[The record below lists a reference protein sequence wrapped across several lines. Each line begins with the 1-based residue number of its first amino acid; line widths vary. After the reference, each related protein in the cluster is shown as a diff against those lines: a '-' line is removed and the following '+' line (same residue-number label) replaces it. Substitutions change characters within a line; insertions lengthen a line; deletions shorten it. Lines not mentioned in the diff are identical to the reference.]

1 MARTSKT
8 TFALVLALS
17 LAAAT
22 ASTAFAASVGGRGNG
37 GTGGDG
43 HNGST
48 HMVDAVV
55 AGENTCGDR
64 CPPPRIVK
72 PHMERSSHCSGN
84 IEPGR
89 VMDCRREELR

>member
-1 MARTSKT
+1 MAHTSKT

-37 GTGGDG
+37 STGGDG
-43 HNGST
+43 HNGNN
-48 HMVDAVV
+48 HMVEAVV
-55 AGENTCGDR
+55 DVQNTCGDR

-72 PHMERSSHCSGN
+72 PHVERSSRCSGN
-84 IEPGR
+84 IQPGH